1 MSLANRKRP
10 SVRNSIEKPTRRK
23 SKVQPSK
30 VRDTNANENF
40 PPKQKSGELR
50 KAPKEAIAAANKNQG
65 EMKGAL
71 TLDQMRKYIGEQ
83 DDFDV
88 NDLNGMA
95 NTFLSKESR
104 TPPSREEMLKL
115 REERRRRAREQKKH
129 LKEIDEIEK
138 REKESEEGEFFK
150 Y

>member
-1 MSLANRKRP
+1 MSLANRRKP
-10 SVRNSIEKPTRRK
+10 TVRNSVEKPARRR
-23 SKVQPSK
+23 SKAQPSK
-30 VRDTNANENF
+30 VKNANESF
-40 PPKQKSGELR
+40 PPKQEPGELR
-50 KAPKEAIAAANKNQG
+50 KAPKEAVAAANKNQG

-95 NTFLSKESR
+95 NVFLSKESR
-104 TPPSREEMLKL
+104 TPPSREEMLEL
-115 REERRRRAREQKKH
+115 REERRKRAREQKKH

-138 REKESEEGEFFK
+138 RERESEEGEFFK